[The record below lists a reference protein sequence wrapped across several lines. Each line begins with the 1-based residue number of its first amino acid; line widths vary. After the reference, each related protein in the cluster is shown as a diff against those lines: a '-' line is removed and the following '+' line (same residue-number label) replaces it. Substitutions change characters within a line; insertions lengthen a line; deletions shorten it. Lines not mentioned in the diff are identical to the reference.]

1 MEKERK
7 KERRTEQWRERERE
21 RERGRQKVGNSR
33 EEKTKKNGKCAR
45 LNVEKNF
52 GNAFAV

>member
-1 MEKERK
+1 ME
-7 KERRTEQWRERERE
+7 RERERE

>member
-1 MEKERK
+1 M
-7 KERRTEQWRERERE
+7 E

-52 GNAFAV
+52 GNAFAVKIWFFSGTKI